1 MADKK
6 EALSQHTMNLV
17 YVADEVSESSK
28 ELVFYLRHDR
38 GTDEKAEVAT
48 YRNKAYRIEYILE
61 NFKEKTGNYPTKITI
76 KAKTGNDTTLPKEYT
91 NYSIENIE
99 WK

>member
-17 YVADEVSESSK
+17 YVADEVSENSK

-61 NFKEKTGNYPTKITI
+61 NFKEKRAIIPPKLQSRQ
-76 KAKTGNDTTLPKEYT
+76 KSVTT
-91 NYSIENIE
+91 
-99 WK
+99 